1 MPRIVIAT
9 GIAGYP
15 IAAAGNSWAFLQW
28 VLGFRAAGWEVMA
41 VESLTS
47 ASLVGPDWTPAAPGS
62 SANETHWY
70 ATMQRFGLAEHAVLL
85 IDGNSPRLAAAR
97 AFARSADLM
106 LNISGHFRSDAL
118 EFPQATKI
126 YLDLDPAFTQIW
138 AETYTVDMN
147 FEGHDVFF
155 SVGSRLGRPDCRAPD
170 CGRTWH
176 PTLPPVVLDYWPDAG
191 PAPFTR
197 LTTIAHWHGY
207 SWCEWQGQWYTGKS
221 EEFNRLRTLP
231 KLTSAPLEIATDTHA
246 HAVELEPFRQAGW
259 SLAHAPTVCATYESY
274 ESYIRHSSGEISAA
288 KGGYVLSQCGWVSDR
303 TVCYLAS
310 GRPAVVQRT
319 TAEPDLP
326 TGSGL
331 LDFST
336 LEEAAA
342 ACEAVHRDHAHHC
355 RAARRLAEAHCDSHR
370 VIARMLQRL

>member
-9 GIAGYP
+9 GIADYP
-15 IAAAGNSWAFLQW
+15 NAAAGNSWAFLQW

-62 SANETHWY
+62 SANETHWH

-106 LNISGHFRSDAL
+106 LNISGHFRSDVL

-126 YLDLDPAFTQIW
+126 HLDLDPAFTQIW
-138 AETYTVDMN
+138 AETYAVDMN
-147 FEGHDVFF
+147 FEGQDVFF

-191 PAPFTR
+191 PAPSP
-197 LTTIAHWHGY
+197 A
-207 SWCEWQGQWYTGKS
+207 SPPSPTGM
-221 EEFNRLRTLP
+221 
-231 KLTSAPLEIATDTHA
+231 AT
-246 HAVELEPFRQAGW
+246 VG
-259 SLAHAPTVCATYESY
+259 
-274 ESYIRHSSGEISAA
+274 
-288 KGGYVLSQCGWVSDR
+288 
-303 TVCYLAS
+303 AS
-310 GRPAVVQRT
+310 GRASGIQERARNLTACARCPNSPPPRWKSPPTPMRT
-319 TAEPDLP
+319 P
-326 TGSGL
+326 S
-331 LDFST
+331 S
-336 LEEAAA
+336 
-342 ACEAVHRDHAHHC
+342 
-355 RAARRLAEAHCDSHR
+355 
-370 VIARMLQRL
+370 